1 MKIRNLIY
9 TALFTAL
16 IAVGA
21 YIRVPAP
28 AVPFTLQFQFVNL
41 AAILLGKKYGAAAA
55 AAYVA
60 LGLAGVPVFAG
71 GGGIGYV
78 LKPTFG
84 YLIGFIA
91 GAYAAGAYIGK
102 TGGAGVRAA
111 GTEAAGTGAAGAQ
124 AAGTPAAAGA
134 RIKRIIAASFINL
147 LIVYAT
153 GAAYFFVVTRYYLNT
168 PIGAGALFLQCFALT
183 APGDIVLCIAGAGP
197 ADRLISYYKK
207 SLSHK

>member
-1 MKIRNLIY
+1 MKIRNLVY

-21 YIRVPAP
+21 YIKIPAP
-28 AVPFTLQFQFVNL
+28 AVPITLQFQFVNL

-102 TGGAGVRAA
+102 NQAE
-111 GTEAAGTGAAGAQ
+111 GTHKKK
-124 AAGTPAAAGA
+124 
-134 RIKRIIAASFINL
+134 ILAASFINL
-147 LIVYAT
+147 SIVYAT
-153 GAAYFFVVTRYYLNT
+153 GAVYFYFITRYYLDT

-183 APGDIVLCIAGAGP
+183 APGDIVLCFVGAGLT
-197 ADRLISYYKK
+197 DRLSAHYRK
-207 SLSHK
+207 SRSHR